1 MKKILALMLAVVLT
15 LSLGAVAFAE
25 EVEAENTT
33 PGSTVD
39 NDEDTAYDLGFGDLE
54 APGSG
59 EPDKPGA
66 TYYYTIMDND
76 EETAVDGM
84 LVSDEIAKHLT
95 VSIKES
101 GDSMIDSY
109 AIVKQNGVYKVKVV
123 TKETYL
129 TDETEATWTIT
140 LKRNSRYTVAEA
152 TVDIVQ
158 QWAEITTV
166 DNDGYGEYVF
176 YASNKEAEEG
186 AKGASYDVYTDDANI
201 EALAVIPSAADYA
214 EIYFEDTMFWY
225 SVRNSSS
232 STVNVYYETSNQ
244 PCPPPTRML
253 IWR

>member
-15 LSLGAVAFAE
+15 LSLGAVAFAD
-25 EVEAENTT
+25 EVEAPNTT
-33 PGSTVD
+33 TGTTDVE

-123 TKETYL
+123 TKET
-129 TDETEATWTIT
+129 
-140 LKRNSRYTVAEA
+140 
-152 TVDIVQ
+152 
-158 QWAEITTV
+158 
-166 DNDGYGEYVF
+166 
-176 YASNKEAEEG
+176 
-186 AKGASYDVYTDDANI
+186 
-201 EALAVIPSAADYA
+201 
-214 EIYFEDTMFWY
+214 
-225 SVRNSSS
+225 
-232 STVNVYYETSNQ
+232 
-244 PCPPPTRML
+244 
-253 IWR
+253 

>member
-129 TDETEATWTIT
+129 TDETEAT
-140 LKRNSRYTVAEA
+140 
-152 TVDIVQ
+152 
-158 QWAEITTV
+158 
-166 DNDGYGEYVF
+166 
-176 YASNKEAEEG
+176 
-186 AKGASYDVYTDDANI
+186 
-201 EALAVIPSAADYA
+201 
-214 EIYFEDTMFWY
+214 
-225 SVRNSSS
+225 
-232 STVNVYYETSNQ
+232 
-244 PCPPPTRML
+244 
-253 IWR
+253 

>member
-15 LSLGAVAFAE
+15 LSLGAVALRKRLGQKTRLPA
-25 EVEAENTT
+25 APSTMTKTLHTT
-33 PGSTVD
+33 WAS
-39 NDEDTAYDLGFGDLE
+39 GDLE

-166 DNDGYGEYVF
+166 DKDGYGEYVF
-176 YASNKEAEEG
+176 
-186 AKGASYDVYTDDANI
+186 
-201 EALAVIPSAADYA
+201 
-214 EIYFEDTMFWY
+214 
-225 SVRNSSS
+225 
-232 STVNVYYETSNQ
+232 
-244 PCPPPTRML
+244 
-253 IWR
+253 